1 MSDINKNANDTNLT
15 VQDKCWELMSVLG
28 MSWSET
34 KDLTKKD
41 RDFLLTKVESIKAQI
56 KRTAQPNDLLG

>member
-1 MSDINKNANDTNLT
+1 
-15 VQDKCWELMSVLG
+15 MSVLG

-34 KDLTKKD
+34 KEMTTDD

>member
-34 KDLTKKD
+34 KEMSDED

>member
-15 VQDKCWELMSVLG
+15 LQDKCWELMSVLG

-34 KDLTKKD
+34 REMSDED

-56 KRTAQPNDLLG
+56 KRTAQTK

>member
-56 KRTAQPNDLLG
+56 KRTAQTK

>member
-34 KDLTKKD
+34 REMSDED

-56 KRTAQPNDLLG
+56 KRTAQTK

>member
-1 MSDINKNANDTNLT
+1 
-15 VQDKCWELMSVLG
+15 MSVLG

-34 KDLTKKD
+34 REMSDED

-56 KRTAQPNDLLG
+56 KRTAQTK

>member
-34 KDLTKKD
+34 REMSDED

-56 KRTAQPNDLLG
+56 KRTAQTN

>member
-1 MSDINKNANDTNLT
+1 MSDINKNANDVNLT

-34 KDLTKKD
+34 RDLSDED

-56 KRTAQPNDLLG
+56 KRTAQTN

>member
-34 KDLTKKD
+34 REMSDED

>member
-34 KDLTKKD
+34 RDMSDED